1 MGCCRLRAHRYTLR
15 RFNHS
20 EDLQMVERF
29 LLSPDEP
36 TLCAPS
42 YGE

>member
-20 EDLQMVERF
+20 EGLHMVERF
-29 LLSPDEP
+29 RSSRDGT